1 MRCGENQQISKSA
14 LITFFL
20 MVLLV
25 FTAFGCDVEEPKF
38 KREVKAENGRF
49 AIRERVIKKDAKEIK
64 NILSLVDERKR
75 SSRNMRGI
83 RSAEDE
89 MSDEDFEDQ
98 RILSIY
104 EPQDV
109 VDGLVEIIHD
119 LPEEDLAQ
127 LEDAEEIEFTLSE
140 DIDLDEI
147 DARFISR
154 KAEDEI
160 VVTDPAIIGD
170 RIESDIC
177 NLVIDTLTER
187 YMPTA
192 LLAQNYPELFS
203 VEIEENMLD
212 GEVDLFKRITSG
224 ILSEGEVKKY
234 ETIIRDYTQNFNFTR
249 LEELFVELEE
259 NEKLKEQ
266 ILVED
271 GFTDADEDEDE
282 DDGDTEPVDIDEDL
296 LAQIEDEEMNAARA
310 AKLTRKQKNKIIGTR
325 LAKNYPGAI
334 MLNHR
339 SDSFVSYQRAVPAL
353 KAGIFGVLFG
363 KKQSQTHGGMFSKQI
378 WDRLLKREGG
388 TPKAIMSAG
397 ANSKTEWIHGMAT
410 KLDGMN
416 NYERKSKK
424 GRILLPL
431 KYKPSDGVA
440 AEKAAYNSFKFS
452 DEGKGT
458 IAYWIPV
465 LDYFRVTNRTK
476 SKSDKSFAYCTRIPY
491 YGWKWSNKRRVN
503 LDSRGDFFA
512 GNLVTP
518 HNVKRTTRDRFF
530 KLPYLSIKRK
540 GWRIRIKTKWKKIYT
555 YRAVAQELRFP
566 DYE

>member
-1 MRCGENQQISKSA
+1 MVKISKSANQQISKSA

-503 LDSRGDFFA
+503 LDSRDDFFA

-518 HNVKRTTRDRFF
+518 HNVKRATRDRFF
-530 KLPYLSIKRK
+530 KLPYLSVKRK
-540 GWRIRIKTKWKKIYT
+540 GWRIRI
-555 YRAVAQELRFP
+555 
-566 DYE
+566 